1 MFANVYSV
9 SVNVDV
15 GILVMSGDRCQSV
28 VSQLVH
34 NNGRLMIHG
43 CSLMVTI
50 AVICKQPPGFWKLFM
65 WHCKVHM

>member
-1 MFANVYSV
+1 MCRS
-9 SVNVDV
+9 NVDA
-15 GILVMSGDRCQSV
+15 GILVMSGDWCRSV

>member
-1 MFANVYSV
+1 M
-9 SVNVDV
+9 
-15 GILVMSGDRCQSV
+15 